1 MDSISLFRD
10 AMRHKWATLA
20 VAAFTVLLL
29 LYVLV
34 IRSPSYQA
42 DASYALV
49 APPSAAATNQGAQ
62 SSSTT
67 TTSSAGSYNPYT
79 NYGDLTVVASLV
91 TQAMSSQSIAQ
102 QLKAQG
108 VTDFTVEQSSDDTA
122 PIIEI
127 SANGGSAAA
136 AEGAAK
142 TVASYVQRT
151 LANLQTQQHVNTRYQ
166 ITTQQLNAPNYAQR
180 KLSSTVR
187 DAVAAFV
194 FGLILWFVVLSI
206 IRGLELRGKAA
217 GPKTAREP
225 SDSGDAAGQ
234 VPPVPA
240 PTDGFERKSLTG
252 VGQP

>member
-10 AMRHKWATLA
+10 AVRHKWATLA

-42 DASYALV
+42 DGSYALV
-49 APPSAAATNQGAQ
+49 SPPTAPTASQIAQ
-62 SSSTT
+62 DP
-67 TTSSAGSYNPYT
+67 ALKNVDSYNPYT

-91 TQAMSSQSIAQ
+91 TQAMSSQSTAQ

-108 VTDFTVEQSSDDTA
+108 ISDFTVDQSSDDTA

-127 SANGGSAAA
+127 SATGDTAAT
-136 AEGAAK
+136 AEGAAN
-142 TVASYVQRT
+142 TVATYVQRT

-206 IRGLELRGKAA
+206 IRGLELRGKASRSA
-217 GPKTAREP
+217 LPREP
-225 SDSGDAAGQ
+225 SESDDAAGQ
-234 VPPVPA
+234 MPPVPTS
-240 PTDGFERKSLTG
+240 TDGFEREPLTG